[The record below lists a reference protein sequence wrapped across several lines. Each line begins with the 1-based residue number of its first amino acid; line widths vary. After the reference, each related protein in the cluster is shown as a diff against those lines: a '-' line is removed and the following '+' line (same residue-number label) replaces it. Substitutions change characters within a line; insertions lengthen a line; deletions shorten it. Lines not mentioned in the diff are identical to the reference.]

1 MFLNPPGRCIFSA
14 TSEVRFSYATYDLG
28 AKRDDGLGN
37 TVPADPT
44 IAVNL
49 IQKVA
54 NQDRDAFSQLY
65 DRFSSLVFTLA
76 MRMLKVRSDAE
87 DLLQEVFVQVWR
99 QAQSYSAQRGSPEAW
114 IVNIARSRAIDKI
127 RSIRRMEKSFV
138 LTDDPARA
146 ESSENVE
153 SSAAESE
160 ARMAMNSAL
169 ANLPETQRKVLELAY
184 FDGLTQTEIANRLA
198 EPLGTIKTI
207 MRSGIQRLRDM
218 LGAQAV

>member
-1 MFLNPPGRCIFSA
+1 
-14 TSEVRFSYATYDLG
+14 
-28 AKRDDGLGN
+28 
-37 TVPADPT
+37 VPADPT
-44 IAVNL
+44 IAVHL
-49 IQKVA
+49 IRQVA

-76 MRMLKVRSDAE
+76 MRMLRARSDAE

-99 QAQSYSAQRGSPEAW
+99 QAQSYSAERGSPEAW
-114 IVNIARSRAIDKI
+114 IINIARSRAIDKI

-146 ESSENVE
+146 ESSDNVE
-153 SSAAESE
+153 SSVAESE

-184 FDGLTQTEIANRLA
+184 FGGLTQTEIATRLA
-198 EPLGTIKTI
+198 EPLGTVKTR
-207 MRSGIQRLRDM
+207 MRSAIQRLREM